1 MQSDAPGWIGI
12 CVWSRGKWLFVIFL
26 SCRGVN
32 SENCISNLRKRM
44 NGMIFHQWQAQR
56 YFHCFLW
63 RLLKV
68 HRSELGE
75 EFWAL
80 PETARDS
87 GLIFCWHMPQWNTEN
102 KVWATKPIKKRRVLI
117 CFDLT
122 GLFFYFTELSLPL
135 SHCSYSN
142 SDNCEITAGMR
153 DTLGKLGK
161 CQAQIA
167 VRMES
172 FVCFS
177 MMSVNHN
184 CVWMLLAKRCCDFSV
199 RKLAFPAGT
208 LTGACFWEG
217 WSLLSLKS
225 QSVLVGRPML
235 RGCLQL

>member
-32 SENCISNLRKRM
+32 SKNCISNLRKRM
-44 NGMIFHQWQAQR
+44 NGMLFHQWQAQR

-102 KVWATKPIKKRRVLI
+102 KVWATKPIKKEGFWSVLI
-117 CFDLT
+117 SLGFS
-122 GLFFYFTELSLPL
+122 FT
-135 SHCSYSN
+135 
-142 SDNCEITAGMR
+142 
-153 DTLGKLGK
+153 
-161 CQAQIA
+161 
-167 VRMES
+167 
-172 FVCFS
+172 
-177 MMSVNHN
+177 
-184 CVWMLLAKRCCDFSV
+184 
-199 RKLAFPAGT
+199 
-208 LTGACFWEG
+208 
-217 WSLLSLKS
+217 LLSWVFHWVIVHTVILTI
-225 QSVLVGRPML
+225 VRLL
-235 RGCLQL
+235 RAWETPWASWGNVKHK